1 MKMAATGFLFSFIYI
16 IRGVQVNTEK
26 KGEIIRKTWKVL
38 EQKMDRMR
46 AIRNFLEIV
55 VHQTNFPFFP
65 REIMFANLLTH
76 FFKLHVHYLH
86 VCKIFHFHLVNCFQ
100 TDKLSKPQYCYVVG
114 FLLKEKFK

>member
-1 MKMAATGFLFSFIYI
+1 MAATGFLFSFIYI

-55 VHQTNFPFFP
+55 VYQTNFP
-65 REIMFANLLTH
+65 
-76 FFKLHVHYLH
+76 Y
-86 VCKIFHFHLVNCFQ
+86 VCKPFNPFLQI
-100 TDKLSKPQYCYVVG
+100 TYALSTCM
-114 FLLKEKFK
+114 